1 MGAVRTFLAI
11 AVVLGHSTAWGGGAG
26 HFLGLRPLPPYFAVQ
41 SFFLISGFYMELIR
55 SKYQSV
61 PVLTFYTNRYTRLLV
76 SYWIVAAVSVA
87 LALSQPDNL
96 YLVFLRHPGEG
107 TARLFLAFTNI
118 FIIGQDT
125 VQLFRNN
132 ATESLIVPQAWSLGA
147 ELWFYMLVPIFWRM
161 PTKILIAIA
170 GLSALMR
177 IVLVLS
183 PLPFFP
189 WQQRFFPAELMFFVL
204 GMLACRC
211 SRNLHLGRL
220 TSAISLVGLLLF
232 VGCVGWLQPD
242 HRALNS
248 FCLAAVLFFLVP
260 GAFQLS
266 RNWKADRLI
275 GEFSY
280 PIYLWH
286 IGLQYFVEPA
296 NRLWGGGLLLLLSIL
311 ASVPLVFWVE
321 MPMERWRSSRLG
333 KASQVLAV
341 ARSS

>member
-55 SKYQSV
+55 SKYQSE

-76 SYWIVAAVSVA
+76 SYWIVAAVSLA
-87 LALSQPDNL
+87 LALSQPDNP

-107 TARLFLAFTNI
+107 AARLFLAFTNF

-125 VQLFRNN
+125 VQLFSNN
-132 ATESLIVPQAWSLGA
+132 ATESLIIPQAWSLGA
-147 ELWFYMLVPIFWRM
+147 ELWFYMLVPVFWRTR
-161 PTKILIAIA
+161 TKILIAIVA
-170 GLSALMR
+170 VSALIR
-177 IVLVLS
+177 IALSLS

-211 SRNLHLGRL
+211 SRDIRLGPV
-220 TSAISLVGLLLF
+220 TCAISLAILLF
-232 VGCVGWLQPD
+232 FIGGVGWLQPE

-248 FCLAAVLFFLVP
+248 FYLAVILFILVP
-260 GAFQLS
+260 GAFQLT

-275 GEFSY
+275 GEFSF

-286 IGLQYFVEPA
+286 VGLQYFLEPA
-296 NRLWGGGLLLLLSIL
+296 NRLWGGGLLLLLCLL

-321 MPMERWRSSRLG
+321 VPMERWRSSRLNRG
-333 KASQVLAV
+333 SQVLA
-341 ARSS
+341 AHRTI